1 VPRNRYDETWHR
13 LLEWTK
19 GQTPSERLAAQV
31 LIYEKFTSLDPS
43 HPLGGPDG
51 GKDALARREGRTFA
65 MAVYFPRGRQSFSAI
80 ASKFRSD
87 LAGAIKSG
95 ADGIA
100 FVTNQELTLGE
111 REELAEAAG
120 TTVTE
125 LFHLE
130 RLTAILDDPS
140 MAKVREQF
148 LDIAADQ
155 APPLQLGGMGGLG
168 LGSGGGG
175 GAAIGGNASGGSG
188 GPGGN
193 ITFLEGSPGQAPGAG
208 GGGAGVVGEGAIGG
222 EGGGGGEIV
231 QGVFG
236 PEELSGVHHLQV
248 HVGEGGKGGP
258 GEDTIVNLCAEDGTV
273 LRQIRANGGKA
284 GSAPYVPPSSR
295 VPTQNDLDAG
305 LKVTGMLAAEFVRSR
320 DGLWT
325 MVEGGWDWIQV
336 TTVPF
341 RQALPLFVE
350 LETGEIE
357 PPGTNLDLNLVVLRP
372 DGFEAV
378 RESQIITVEDSLVRR
393 SRFAKALEL
402 VGSQGG
408 IWHAQVRAGQKVIG
422 DFPIEV
428 RLPETT
434 ADVAHATDK

>member
-1 VPRNRYDETWHR
+1 MPRNRYDETWHR

-111 REELAEAAG
+111 REELAETAG
-120 TTVTE
+120 TMVTE

-130 RLTAILDDPS
+130 RLTTILDDPS

-155 APPLQLGGMGGLG
+155 APPLQLGGIGGLA

-175 GAAIGGNASGGSG
+175 GAAIGGNASGGAG

-208 GGGAGVVGEGAIGG
+208 GGERAWSARE
-222 EGGGGGEIV
+222 
-231 QGVFG
+231 
-236 PEELSGVHHLQV
+236 PSEEKVAA
-248 HVGEGGKGGP
+248 
-258 GEDTIVNLCAEDGTV
+258 AEKSFREFSALKNSAEFITFNFTLGMAARAAPAKTPSSTFARRTV
-273 LRQIRANGGKA
+273 LFCVKSGPRAAKRA
-284 GSAPYVPPSSR
+284 QR
-295 VPTQNDLDAG
+295 PT
-305 LKVTGMLAAEFVRSR
+305 VRNQ
-320 DGLWT
+320 
-325 MVEGGWDWIQV
+325 VECLRKTIWMQV
-336 TTVPF
+336 
-341 RQALPLFVE
+341 
-350 LETGEIE
+350 
-357 PPGTNLDLNLVVLRP
+357 
-372 DGFEAV
+372 
-378 RESQIITVEDSLVRR
+378 
-393 SRFAKALEL
+393 
-402 VGSQGG
+402 
-408 IWHAQVRAGQKVIG
+408 
-422 DFPIEV
+422 
-428 RLPETT
+428 
-434 ADVAHATDK
+434 